1 MRAVFL
7 DRDGVL
13 NRKLPE
19 GCYVTKP
26 EELDM
31 LPGAAQAVRQ
41 LNDSGWLVFLVTN
54 QRGIALGKLT
64 EAELDA
70 VHQKLTEEL
79 AAAGAHLDGRF
90 ICPHEKNSCDCR
102 KPKPGLL
109 FQAKKQFP
117 QIEFSQSVMIGD
129 AESDME
135 AGRSA
140 GCAIQIKIGFEDS
153 THICVPDLAAAVKLI
168 SAGNEPYLQGGEQ
181 RH

>member
-19 GCYVTKP
+19 GCYVTRP

-31 LPGAAQAVRQ
+31 LPGTAQAVRQ
-41 LNDSGWLVFLVTN
+41 LNDGGWLVFLVTN
-54 QRGIALGKLT
+54 QRGIALGKFT

-70 VHQKLTEEL
+70 VHQKLTEDL
-79 AAAGAHLDGRF
+79 AAAGAHLDGIF
-90 ICPHEKNSCDCR
+90 VCPHEKNSCDCR

-135 AGRSA
+135 AGRAA
-140 GCAIQIKIGFEDS
+140 GCAVQIKIGPEDPV
-153 THICVPDLAAAVKLI
+153 HMCVPDLAAAVKLLG
-168 SAGNEPYLQGGEQ
+168 AGNEPYL
-181 RH
+181 